1 MEVIV
6 VLGSPNFPDGTLG
19 PIALDRLQG
28 CLSIFN
34 SQKHKIL
41 CTGGFGA
48 HFNTSPVAHANYLKD
63 FLILKGVPSTAFLP
77 LALSS
82 NTVEDAVMSKSILMK
97 TVFKDLIITTSE
109 YHVARVEFIF
119 TEILKDFNL
128 NFLDDQGK
136 ISIYSLVSGA
146 MDPKTSHDR
155 AERVEKVGHRQL
167 VVTGPVFDRVR
178 SHSA

>member
-97 TVFKDLIITTSE
+97 TVFKDLIIITSE

-119 TEILKDFNL
+119 TELLKDFNL
-128 NFLDDQGK
+128 NFKAVTHHSIDDVLEPLIQHEK
-136 ISIYSLVSGA
+136 VA
-146 MDPKTSHDR
+146 MD
-155 AERVEKVGHRQL
+155 QL
-167 VVTGPVFDRVR
+167 ISNGLYY
-178 SHSA
+178 

>member
-34 SQKHKIL
+34 PQKHKIL

-48 HFNTSPVAHANYLKD
+48 HFNTSPMAHANYLKD
-63 FLILKGVPSTAFLP
+63 FLTLKGVTSTAFLP

-82 NTVEDAVMSKSILMK
+82 NTVEDAVMSKSILKEMEY
-97 TVFKDLIITTSE
+97 KDLIIITSE
-109 YHVARVEFIF
+109 YHMARVKFIF

-128 NFLDDQGK
+128 KFKAVAHHSIDDVLEPLTQHEK
-136 ISIYSLVSGA
+136 MA
-146 MDPKTSHDR
+146 MD
-155 AERVEKVGHRQL
+155 QL
-167 VVTGPVFDRVR
+167 ISNGLYY
-178 SHSA
+178 

>member
-34 SQKHKIL
+34 PQKHKIL
-41 CTGGFGA
+41 CTGGFGT
-48 HFNTSPVAHANYLKD
+48 HFNTSPIAHANYLKD
-63 FLILKGVPSTAFLP
+63 FLIQKGVPSTAFLP

-82 NTVEDAVMSKSILMK
+82 NTVEDAVMSKSILIK
-97 TVFKDLIITTSE
+97 TELKDLVIITSE
-109 YHVARVEFIF
+109 YHVARVKFIF

-128 NFLDDQGK
+128 NFNAVTHHSIDDVLEPLIQHEK
-136 ISIYSLVSGA
+136 RA
-146 MDPKTSHDR
+146 MD
-155 AERVEKVGHRQL
+155 QL
-167 VVTGPVFDRVR
+167 NLNGLYY
-178 SHSA
+178 

>member
-97 TVFKDLIITTSE
+97 TVFKDLIIITSE
-109 YHVARVEFIF
+109 YHVARVKFIF
-119 TEILKDFNL
+119 AEILKDFNL
-128 NFLDDQGK
+128 NFKAVAHHSIDDVLEPLIQHEK
-136 ISIYSLVSGA
+136 VA
-146 MDPKTSHDR
+146 MD
-155 AERVEKVGHRQL
+155 QL
-167 VVTGPVFDRVR
+167 ISNGLYY
-178 SHSA
+178 

>member
-63 FLILKGVPSTAFLP
+63 FLVEQGVPSTAFLP

-128 NFLDDQGK
+128 NFKAVAHHSIDDVLEPLIQHEK
-136 ISIYSLVSGA
+136 VA
-146 MDPKTSHDR
+146 MDKLISN
-155 AERVEKVGHRQL
+155 GL
-167 VVTGPVFDRVR
+167 YY
-178 SHSA
+178 

>member
-34 SQKHKIL
+34 PQKHKIL

-63 FLILKGVPSTAFLP
+63 FLIQKGVPSTAFLP

-82 NTVEDAVMSKSILMK
+82 NTVEDAVMSKSILIK
-97 TVFKDLIITTSE
+97 TEFKDLVIMTSE
-109 YHVARVEFIF
+109 YHVARVKFIF

-128 NFLDDQGK
+128 NFNAVTHHSIDDVLEPLIQHEK
-136 ISIYSLVSGA
+136 MA
-146 MDPKTSHDR
+146 MD
-155 AERVEKVGHRQL
+155 QL
-167 VVTGPVFDRVR
+167 NLNGLYY
-178 SHSA
+178 

>member
-19 PIALDRLQG
+19 PIALDRLLG
-28 CLSIFN
+28 CLGIFDPT
-34 SQKHKIL
+34 KHKIL

-63 FLILKGVPSTAFLP
+63 FLIQKGVPSTAFLP

-82 NTVEDAVMSKSILMK
+82 NTVEDAVMSKSILK
-97 TVFKDLIITTSE
+97 EVEYKNLTILTSE
-109 YHVARVEFIF
+109 YHLARVKFIF

-128 NFLDDQGK
+128 SFNAVTHHSIDDVLEPLIQHEK
-136 ISIYSLVSGA
+136 MA
-146 MDPKTSHDR
+146 MDLLNSN
-155 AERVEKVGHRQL
+155 GL
-167 VVTGPVFDRVR
+167 YY
-178 SHSA
+178 

>member
-19 PIALDRLQG
+19 PIALDRLLG
-28 CLSIFN
+28 CLGIFDPT
-34 SQKHKIL
+34 KHKIL

-63 FLILKGVPSTAFLP
+63 FLIQKGVPSTAFLP

-82 NTVEDAVMSKSILMK
+82 NTVEDAVMSKSILK
-97 TVFKDLIITTSE
+97 EVEYKNLIILTSE
-109 YHVARVEFIF
+109 YHLARVKFIF

-128 NFLDDQGK
+128 SFNAVTHHSIDDVLEPLIQHEK
-136 ISIYSLVSGA
+136 VA
-146 MDPKTSHDR
+146 MDLLNSN
-155 AERVEKVGHRQL
+155 GL
-167 VVTGPVFDRVR
+167 YY
-178 SHSA
+178 

>member
-34 SQKHKIL
+34 PQKHKIL
-41 CTGGFGA
+41 CTGGFGT
-48 HFNTSPVAHANYLKD
+48 HFNTSPIAHANYLKD
-63 FLILKGVPSTAFLP
+63 FLIQKGVPSTAFLP

-82 NTVEDAVMSKSILMK
+82 NTVEDAVMSKSILIK
-97 TVFKDLIITTSE
+97 TEFKDLVIMTSE
-109 YHVARVEFIF
+109 YHVARVKFIF

-128 NFLDDQGK
+128 NFNAVTHHSIDDVLEPLIQHEK
-136 ISIYSLVSGA
+136 MA
-146 MDPKTSHDR
+146 MD
-155 AERVEKVGHRQL
+155 QL
-167 VVTGPVFDRVR
+167 NLNGVYY
-178 SHSA
+178 

>member
-19 PIALDRLQG
+19 PIALDRLLG
-28 CLSIFN
+28 CLGIFDPT
-34 SQKHKIL
+34 KHKIL

-63 FLILKGVPSTAFLP
+63 FLIQKGVPSTAFLP

-82 NTVEDAVMSKSILMK
+82 NTVEDAVMSKSILK
-97 TVFKDLIITTSE
+97 EVEYKNLLILTSE
-109 YHVARVEFIF
+109 YHLARVEFIF

-128 NFLDDQGK
+128 SFKAVAHYSIDDV
-136 ISIYSLVSGA
+136 LVPLIQHEKVA
-146 MDPKTSHDR
+146 MD
-155 AERVEKVGHRQL
+155 QL
-167 VVTGPVFDRVR
+167 NSNGLYY
-178 SHSA
+178 

>member
-63 FLILKGVPSTAFLP
+63 FLIQKGVPSTAFLP

-128 NFLDDQGK
+128 NFKAVAHHSIDDVLEPLIQHEK
-136 ISIYSLVSGA
+136 VA
-146 MDPKTSHDR
+146 MDKLISN
-155 AERVEKVGHRQL
+155 GL
-167 VVTGPVFDRVR
+167 YY
-178 SHSA
+178 

>member
-34 SQKHKIL
+34 PQKHKIL
-41 CTGGFGA
+41 CTGGFGT
-48 HFNTSPVAHANYLKD
+48 HFNTSPIAHANYLKD
-63 FLILKGVPSTAFLP
+63 FLIQKGVPSTAFLP

-82 NTVEDAVMSKSILMK
+82 NTVEDAVMSKSILIK
-97 TVFKDLIITTSE
+97 TEFKDLVIMTSE
-109 YHVARVEFIF
+109 YHVARVKFIF

-128 NFLDDQGK
+128 NFNAVTHHSRDDVLEPLIQHEK
-136 ISIYSLVSGA
+136 MA
-146 MDPKTSHDR
+146 MD
-155 AERVEKVGHRQL
+155 QL
-167 VVTGPVFDRVR
+167 NLNGLYY
-178 SHSA
+178 

>member
-63 FLILKGVPSTAFLP
+63 FLIQKGVPSTAFLP

-109 YHVARVEFIF
+109 YHVARVKFIF
-119 TEILKDFNL
+119 AEILKDFNL
-128 NFLDDQGK
+128 NFKAVAHHSIDDVLEPLIQHEK
-136 ISIYSLVSGA
+136 VA
-146 MDPKTSHDR
+146 MD
-155 AERVEKVGHRQL
+155 QL
-167 VVTGPVFDRVR
+167 ISNGLYY
-178 SHSA
+178 

>member
-28 CLSIFN
+28 CLSIYDPT
-34 SQKHKIL
+34 QHKIL
-41 CTGGFGA
+41 CTGGFGD

-63 FLILKGVPSTAFLP
+63 FLIQKGVPSAAFLP

-82 NTVEDAVMSKSILMK
+82 NTVEDAVMSKSILEE
-97 TVFKDLIITTSE
+97 VEYKDLIIITSE
-109 YHVARVEFIF
+109 YHVARVKFIF

-128 NFLDDQGK
+128 NFNAVTHHSIDDVLEPLIQ
-136 ISIYSLVSGA
+136 
-146 MDPKTSHDR
+146 H
-155 AERVEKVGHRQL
+155 EKVVMDQL
-167 VVTGPVFDRVR
+167 ISNGLYY
-178 SHSA
+178 

>member
-63 FLILKGVPSTAFLP
+63 FLIQKGVPSTAFLP

-82 NTVEDAVMSKSILMK
+82 NTVDDAVMSKSILK
-97 TVFKDLIITTSE
+97 ETKFKDLIIITSE
-109 YHVARVEFIF
+109 YHVARVKFIF

-128 NFLDDQGK
+128 NFKAVTHHSIDDVLEPLIQHEK
-136 ISIYSLVSGA
+136 VA
-146 MDPKTSHDR
+146 MD
-155 AERVEKVGHRQL
+155 QL
-167 VVTGPVFDRVR
+167 ILNGLYY
-178 SHSA
+178 

>member
-82 NTVEDAVMSKSILMK
+82 NTVEDAVMSKSILK
-97 TVFKDLIITTSE
+97 ETDFKDLIIITSE

-128 NFLDDQGK
+128 NFKAVAHHSIDDVLEPLIQHEK
-136 ISIYSLVSGA
+136 VA
-146 MDPKTSHDR
+146 MDKLISN
-155 AERVEKVGHRQL
+155 GL
-167 VVTGPVFDRVR
+167 YY
-178 SHSA
+178 

>member
-1 MEVIV
+1 MEVII

-34 SQKHKIL
+34 PQKHKIL

-48 HFNTSPVAHANYLKD
+48 HFNTSPIAHANYLKD
-63 FLILKGVPSTAFLP
+63 ILIQKGVPSTAFLP

-82 NTVEDAVMSKSILMK
+82 NTVEDAVMSKSILK
-97 TVFKDLIITTSE
+97 ETKFKDLIIITSE
-109 YHVARVEFIF
+109 YHVARVKFIF

-128 NFLDDQGK
+128 NFKSVAHHSIDDVLEPLIQHEK
-136 ISIYSLVSGA
+136 VA
-146 MDPKTSHDR
+146 MD
-155 AERVEKVGHRQL
+155 QL
-167 VVTGPVFDRVR
+167 ISNGLYY
-178 SHSA
+178 

>member
-34 SQKHKIL
+34 PQKHKIL
-41 CTGGFGA
+41 CTGGFGT
-48 HFNTSPVAHANYLKD
+48 HFNTSPIAHANYLKD
-63 FLILKGVPSTAFLP
+63 FLIQKGVPSTAFLP

-82 NTVEDAVMSKSILMK
+82 NTVEDAVMSKSILIK
-97 TVFKDLIITTSE
+97 TEFKDLVIMTSE
-109 YHVARVEFIF
+109 YHVARVKFIF

-128 NFLDDQGK
+128 NFNAVTHHSIDDVLEPLIQHEK
-136 ISIYSLVSGA
+136 MA
-146 MDPKTSHDR
+146 MD
-155 AERVEKVGHRQL
+155 QL
-167 VVTGPVFDRVR
+167 NLNGLYY
-178 SHSA
+178 

>member
-19 PIALDRLQG
+19 HIALDRLQG

-82 NTVEDAVMSKSILMK
+82 NTVEDAVMSKSILK
-97 TVFKDLIITTSE
+97 ETDFKDLIIITSE

-128 NFLDDQGK
+128 NFKAVAHHSIDDVLEPLIQHEK
-136 ISIYSLVSGA
+136 VA
-146 MDPKTSHDR
+146 MDKLISN
-155 AERVEKVGHRQL
+155 GL
-167 VVTGPVFDRVR
+167 YY
-178 SHSA
+178 

>member
-19 PIALDRLQG
+19 PIALDRLLG
-28 CLSIFN
+28 CLGIFDPT
-34 SQKHKIL
+34 KHKIL

-63 FLILKGVPSTAFLP
+63 FLIQKGVPSTAFLP

-82 NTVEDAVMSKSILMK
+82 NTVEDAVMSKSILK
-97 TVFKDLIITTSE
+97 EVEYKNLIILTSE
-109 YHVARVEFIF
+109 YHLARVKFIF

-128 NFLDDQGK
+128 SFNAVTHHSIDDVLEPLIQHEK
-136 ISIYSLVSGA
+136 AA
-146 MDPKTSHDR
+146 MDLLNSN
-155 AERVEKVGHRQL
+155 GL
-167 VVTGPVFDRVR
+167 YY
-178 SHSA
+178 

>member
-128 NFLDDQGK
+128 NFKAVAHHSIDDVLEPLIQHEK
-136 ISIYSLVSGA
+136 VA
-146 MDPKTSHDR
+146 MDKLISN
-155 AERVEKVGHRQL
+155 GL
-167 VVTGPVFDRVR
+167 YY
-178 SHSA
+178 

>member
-63 FLILKGVPSTAFLP
+63 FLIQKGVPSTAFLP

-97 TVFKDLIITTSE
+97 TVFKDLIIITSE

-128 NFLDDQGK
+128 NFKAVAHHSIDDVLEPLIQHEK
-136 ISIYSLVSGA
+136 VA
-146 MDPKTSHDR
+146 MDKLISN
-155 AERVEKVGHRQL
+155 GL
-167 VVTGPVFDRVR
+167 YY
-178 SHSA
+178 

>member
-34 SQKHKIL
+34 PQKHKIL
-41 CTGGFGA
+41 CTGGFGT
-48 HFNTSPVAHANYLKD
+48 HFNTSPIAHANYLKD
-63 FLILKGVPSTAFLP
+63 FLIQKGVPSTAFLP

-82 NTVEDAVMSKSILMK
+82 NTVEDAVMSKSILIK
-97 TVFKDLIITTSE
+97 TEFKDLVIITSE
-109 YHVARVEFIF
+109 YHVARVKFIF

-128 NFLDDQGK
+128 NFNAVTHHSIDDVLEPLIQHEK
-136 ISIYSLVSGA
+136 MA
-146 MDPKTSHDR
+146 MD
-155 AERVEKVGHRQL
+155 QL
-167 VVTGPVFDRVR
+167 NLNGLYY
-178 SHSA
+178 

>member
-19 PIALDRLQG
+19 PIALDRLLG
-28 CLSIFN
+28 CLGIFDPT
-34 SQKHKIL
+34 KHKIL

-63 FLILKGVPSTAFLP
+63 FLIQKGVPSTAFLP

-82 NTVEDAVMSKSILMK
+82 NTVEDAVMSKSILK
-97 TVFKDLIITTSE
+97 EVEYKNLLILTSE
-109 YHVARVEFIF
+109 YHLARVKFIF

-128 NFLDDQGK
+128 SFNGVIHHSIDDVLEPLIQHEK
-136 ISIYSLVSGA
+136 VA
-146 MDPKTSHDR
+146 MDLLNSN
-155 AERVEKVGHRQL
+155 GL
-167 VVTGPVFDRVR
+167 YY
-178 SHSA
+178 

>member
-97 TVFKDLIITTSE
+97 TVFKDLIIITSE
-109 YHVARVEFIF
+109 YHVARVKFIF

-128 NFLDDQGK
+128 NFKAVTHHSIDDVLEPLIQHEK
-136 ISIYSLVSGA
+136 VA
-146 MDPKTSHDR
+146 MD
-155 AERVEKVGHRQL
+155 QL
-167 VVTGPVFDRVR
+167 ISNGLYY
-178 SHSA
+178 